1 MIGNENKDRR
11 YKRTKY
17 VIRRAFEELIS
28 EKDVNDITITEIA
41 SAANI
46 NRKTFYA
53 HYDGIYKL
61 IEEIENEIA
70 EEFDLSISKI
80 DLINDPHGIYN
91 VFRIMTDIINK
102 NVNFYAGLLDSGH
115 NNMVREKLIN
125 LLKQRVRA
133 SLALNSDI
141 EDSSLDIALDY
152 VLAGTIEVY
161 GKWFKNGKNIS
172 IERLSEAV
180 KKITELG
187 LNGLLNQED

>member
-1 MIGNENKDRR
+1 
-11 YKRTKY
+11 
-17 VIRRAFEELIS
+17 
-28 EKDVNDITITEIA
+28 
-41 SAANI
+41 
-46 NRKTFYA
+46 
-53 HYDGIYKL
+53 
-61 IEEIENEIA
+61 
-70 EEFDLSISKI
+70 
-80 DLINDPHGIYN
+80 
-91 VFRIMTDIINK
+91 
-102 NVNFYAGLLDSGH
+102 
-115 NNMVREKLIN
+115 MVREKLIN